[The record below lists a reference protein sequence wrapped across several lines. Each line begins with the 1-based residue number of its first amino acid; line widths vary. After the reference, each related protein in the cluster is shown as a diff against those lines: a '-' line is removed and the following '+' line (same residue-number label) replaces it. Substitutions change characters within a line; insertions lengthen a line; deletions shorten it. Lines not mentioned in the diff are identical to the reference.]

1 MDLWPG
7 ATTRPASGTAATR
20 RPASGRTT
28 DLGFFQEVWFHELGS
43 DAVAD
48 RQELAGVF
56 AEDRIAENFLASSPD
71 GRWVMDRVQRGD
83 GGEWQVFLRA
93 QDGGS
98 WRLVADV
105 DALWVDADLGWDAL
119 FVLSLQG
126 APRGQVLRVP
136 LFEGTTVA
144 DASVLVPAGR
154 VTIET
159 VAVTRGR
166 VWVVDLD
173 GGPSGVRAF
182 AHNGTPLPEVELPAV
197 CSVEP
202 LVRLGDDL
210 VGWAVETNVSPRT
223 WWVHQDDDMEPRR
236 TALDTTATVSFEGC
250 EVERVYATSQ
260 DGTQV
265 PVTLIHRAGTPKD
278 GTAPALLY
286 GYGGYSISLKPW
298 FQPAWLPWVEQGG
311 VLAVANVRG
320 GGEYGR
326 EWHHAGRLDTK
337 QNCFDDFIACADHLV
352 ESGVTSRD
360 RLAIMGG
367 SNGGLLVGAVLTQRP
382 DLARAVVC
390 AVPVLDA
397 LRSETTPNGEF
408 NTTEFGSVK
417 DEHMFHALL
426 AYSPYHHVHD
436 GTPYP
441 AVLLTAGEFDPRV
454 DAWHAKK
461 MCARLQAA
469 TADEPILL
477 RMESGGHGMG
487 QSLDQLVAL
496 QTDCFTFLFDR
507 LGLDYDPARSL
518 TGS

>member
-1 MDLWPG
+1 MAEVETPREPVTDTFHGVEVTDDYRWLEDG
-7 ATTRPASGTAATR
+7 SSERTRAWTAAQDARTRAYLASVPQREPIRRRFTEILTAESTEHSHLHGCGTRFFALRKQPPRQQPFLVVLDRLDDVSGGRVLVDPHALDPTGSTAIDWFVPSPDGSRVAVSLSEKGTEDGTLHLYDVGTGEQIDVLIPRVNSGTAGGSLAWRHDSTGFWYSR
-20 RPASGRTT
+20 HPAPGERPDT

-154 VTIET
+154 VTIER

-236 TALDTTATVSFEGC
+236 TALDTTAT
-250 EVERVYATSQ
+250 R
-260 DGTQV
+260 
-265 PVTLIHRAGTPKD
+265 RAGT
-278 GTAPALLY
+278 TA
-286 GYGGYSISLKPW
+286 
-298 FQPAWLPWVEQGG
+298 
-311 VLAVANVRG
+311 
-320 GGEYGR
+320 
-326 EWHHAGRLDTK
+326 
-337 QNCFDDFIACADHLV
+337 
-352 ESGVTSRD
+352 
-360 RLAIMGG
+360 
-367 SNGGLLVGAVLTQRP
+367 
-382 DLARAVVC
+382 
-390 AVPVLDA
+390 
-397 LRSETTPNGEF
+397 
-408 NTTEFGSVK
+408 
-417 DEHMFHALL
+417 
-426 AYSPYHHVHD
+426 
-436 GTPYP
+436 
-441 AVLLTAGEFDPRV
+441 
-454 DAWHAKK
+454 
-461 MCARLQAA
+461 
-469 TADEPILL
+469 
-477 RMESGGHGMG
+477 
-487 QSLDQLVAL
+487 
-496 QTDCFTFLFDR
+496 
-507 LGLDYDPARSL
+507 
-518 TGS
+518 